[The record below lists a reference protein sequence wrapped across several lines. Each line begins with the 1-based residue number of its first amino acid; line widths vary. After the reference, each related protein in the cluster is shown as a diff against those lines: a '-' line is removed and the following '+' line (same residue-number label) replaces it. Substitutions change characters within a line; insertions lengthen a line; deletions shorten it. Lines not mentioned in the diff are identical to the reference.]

1 MGVLFSSISAF
12 AFDESSN
19 VVSSDINKQD
29 RIYEKQLGNMV
40 MGKVTA
46 IDGNNITIVKALKP
60 EMPEENGEKPDRQ
73 PPESGERPEMPEEN
87 GEKPDRQPP
96 ESGERPERPEING
109 EKPDKELT
117 EEELENMKA
126 NKKNHKNEMEFTGD
140 EITITIDDESII
152 KLMEMKFKMNKD
164 NLDIDDKTDER
175 KTGSIEDIEIGSV
188 INILYSDE
196 SDNSE
201 IKEIMIKK
209 FDNIIQ
215 DATATGSAI

>member
-1 MGVLFSSISAF
+1 MKKRFSLIVVSGIIMGVLFSSISAF

-19 VVSSDINKQD
+19 VVSSDTNKQD

-73 PPESGERPEMPEEN
+73 PPESGERPE
-87 GEKPDRQPP
+87 
-96 ESGERPERPEING
+96 RPEING

-126 NKKNHKNEMEFTGD
+126 NKKNRKNEMEFTGD
-140 EITITIDDESII
+140 EISITIDDESII

-196 SDNSE
+196 SDTSE

-215 DATATGSAI
+215 DTTVTGSAI

>member
-19 VVSSDINKQD
+19 VVSSDTNKQD
-29 RIYEKQLGNMV
+29 RIYEKQLGNIV

-46 IDGNNITIVKALKP
+46 IDGNNITIVKALK
-60 EMPEENGEKPDRQ
+60 
-73 PPESGERPEMPEEN
+73 PEMPEEN

-126 NKKNHKNEMEFTGD
+126 NRKNRKNEMEFTGD

-215 DATATGSAI
+215 DTTATGSAI

>member
-1 MGVLFSSISAF
+1 MKKRFSLIVVSGIIMGVLFSSISAF

-19 VVSSDINKQD
+19 VVSSDTNKQD

-73 PPESGERPEMPEEN
+73 PP
-87 GEKPDRQPP
+87 K
-96 ESGERPERPEING
+96 SGERPERPEING

-126 NKKNHKNEMEFTGD
+126 NKKNRKNEMEFTGD
-140 EITITIDDESII
+140 EISITIDDESII

-196 SDNSE
+196 SDTSE

-215 DATATGSAI
+215 DTTATGSAI

>member
-1 MGVLFSSISAF
+1 MKKRFSLIVVSGIIMGVLFSSISAF

-19 VVSSDINKQD
+19 VISSDTNKQD

-60 EMPEENGEKPDRQ
+60 EV
-73 PPESGERPEMPEEN
+73 PEEN

-126 NKKNHKNEMEFTGD
+126 NKKNRKNEMEFTGD

-196 SDNSE
+196 SDTSE

-215 DATATGSAI
+215 DTTATGSAI

>member
-1 MGVLFSSISAF
+1 MKKRFSLIVVSGIIMGVLFSSISAF

-19 VVSSDINKQD
+19 VVSSDTNKQD

-73 PPESGERPEMPEEN
+73 PP
-87 GEKPDRQPP
+87 K
-96 ESGERPERPEING
+96 SGERPERPEING

-126 NKKNHKNEMEFTGD
+126 NKKNRKNEMEFTGD
-140 EITITIDDESII
+140 EISITIDDESII

-196 SDNSE
+196 SDTSE

-215 DATATGSAI
+215 DTTATGSAV